1 MLCFDAKSHTSTNIV
16 RADEY
21 GRICKTG
28 SPPKLSC
35 KGCRCISIRCGAG
48 RIRKNLLVGVNER
61 RSRFQLFCLQSVY
74 EEASFA
80 LLSLVKGKR
89 RQTDA
94 KPWEERNNSREAKL
108 KEIVCPMTVEGI
120 RLKEMSVALRS
131 LTGNSLRFSNRNLTF
146 KSRLLRATAR
156 LRVRVTF
163 TG

>member
-1 MLCFDAKSHTSTNIV
+1 
-16 RADEY
+16 
-21 GRICKTG
+21 
-28 SPPKLSC
+28 
-35 KGCRCISIRCGAG
+35 
-48 RIRKNLLVGVNER
+48 
-61 RSRFQLFCLQSVY
+61 VY